1 MNFLKKILAQSGKL
15 FEEGKPLSFAYPL
28 WEATDTILFSTNT
41 QNKSG
46 PHIRDNMDIKRTMF
60 FVVIALIPCYLFG
73 AYNIGYLHS
82 SSTTEVSSSILSDFI
97 FGMTY
102 VLPILIT
109 TFIAGAI
116 CEIGFAMIRKHEI
129 NEGFLVSCA
138 LIPLTMPPD
147 IPLWQLFIG
156 TCFGIIIGKE
166 IFGGVGTN
174 VFNPAL
180 TARAFMYF
188 AFPTKISGDKVW
200 ALVPDGYTDGYSGA
214 TALSI
219 PANPTID
226 MIAELAKNE
235 QAINATNLFSLNSM
249 SFDFSTSNLFWGLI
263 PGSIGET
270 NKLLILL
277 GAIFLIYCGI
287 ASWRIMVASVLGLI
301 STAELF
307 NLLADYSTNAMLT
320 ITPLEHILIGS
331 FLFGTVF
338 MASEPVTSTHTN
350 KGRWIY
356 GFMIGVLTVIIR
368 SINPAYPEGVML
380 AILIMNMFAPLIDYY
395 VVKGNIKMRIS
406 RNA

>member
-1 MNFLKKILAQSGKL
+1 MNFLRKI
-15 FEEGKPLSFAYPL
+15 FEETGKFVEKGKPLSWAYPV
-28 WEATDTILFSTNT
+28 WEAADTIFFSTNKQT
-41 QNKSG
+41 SKG

-73 AYNIGYLHS
+73 AYNIGYLNAS
-82 SSTTEVSSSILSDFI
+82 ALDIDRGLLANTF
-97 FGMTY
+97 FGFGY
-102 VLPILIT
+102 VLPILIA
-109 TFIAGAI
+109 TFVAGAV
-116 CEIGFAMIRKHEI
+116 CELTFAIIRKHEV

-147 IPLWQLFIG
+147 VPLWQVFIG
-156 TCFGIIIGKE
+156 TSFGIIIGKE

-200 ALVPDGYTDGYSGA
+200 AVGPDGYSGA
-214 TALSI
+214 TALAI
-219 PANPTID
+219 PANPVEYDT
-226 MIAELAKNE
+226 AS
-235 QAINATNLFSLNSM
+235 NLFAASTQ
-249 SFDFSTSNLFWGLI
+249 FDFSLMNMFWGLI

-270 NKLLILL
+270 NKLLILG
-277 GAIFLIYCGI
+277 GAFFLIYCGI
-287 ASWRIMVASVLGLI
+287 ASWRIIVSSVIGLVF
-301 STAELF
+301 TAFIF
-307 NLLADYSTNAMLT
+307 NLLSGFSTNAMLT
-320 ITPLEHILIGS
+320 ITPLQHLLIGS

-338 MASEPVTSTHTN
+338 MATEPVTSSHTN
-350 KGRWIY
+350 TGRWIY
-356 GFMIGVLTVIIR
+356 GFLIGVLTVIIR

-395 VVKGNIKMRIS
+395 VVQSNIKMRLA

>member
-1 MNFLKKILAQSGKL
+1 MNFLKKILAESGKL
-15 FEEGKPLSFAYPL
+15 FQEGKPLSFAYPL
-28 WEATDTILFSTNT
+28 WEATDTILFSTDS

-73 AYNIGYLHS
+73 AYNIGYLNS
-82 SSTTEVSSSILSDFI
+82 AAMGVSSSVMNDFI
-97 FGMTY
+97 IGMTY
-102 VLPILIT
+102 VLPILII

-116 CEIGFAMIRKHEI
+116 CEISFAIIRKHEI

-147 IPLWQLFIG
+147 VPLWQVFMG
-156 TCFGIIIGKE
+156 TSFGIIIGKE

-200 ALVPDGYTDGYSGA
+200 AVGPDGYSGA
-214 TALSI
+214 TALAI
-219 PANPTID
+219 PANPVEYDT
-226 MIAELAKNE
+226 AS
-235 QAINATNLFSLNSM
+235 NLFAASTQFDYSLMNM
-249 SFDFSTSNLFWGLI
+249 FWGLI

-287 ASWRIMVASVLGLI
+287 VSWRIIVSCVLGLVFT
-301 STAELF
+301 SVLF
-307 NLLADYSTNAMLT
+307 NLLSYLTVDGILQSGGTPNAMLT
-320 ITPLEHILIGS
+320 ITPLQHILIGS

-338 MASEPVTSTHTN
+338 MATEPVTSSHTN
-350 KGRWIY
+350 TGRWIY
-356 GFMIGVLTVIIR
+356 GFLIGVLTVIIR
-368 SINPAYPEGVML
+368 SINPAYPEGVFL

-395 VVKGNIKMRIS
+395 VIQSNIKMRLN
-406 RNA
+406 RNV

>member
-1 MNFLKKILAQSGKL
+1 MNFLKKILAESGKL
-15 FEEGKPLSFAYPL
+15 FQEGKPLSFAYPL
-28 WEATDTILFSTNT
+28 WEATDTILFSTDS

-73 AYNIGYLHS
+73 AYNIGYLNS
-82 SSTTEVSSSILSDFI
+82 AAMGVSSSVINDFI
-97 FGMTY
+97 IGMTY
-102 VLPILIT
+102 VLPILII

-116 CEIGFAMIRKHEI
+116 CEISFALIRKHEI

-147 IPLWQLFIG
+147 VPLWQVFMG
-156 TCFGIIIGKE
+156 TSFGIIIGKE

-200 ALVPDGYTDGYSGA
+200 AVGPDGYSGA
-214 TALSI
+214 TALAI
-219 PANPTID
+219 PANPVEYDT
-226 MIAELAKNE
+226 AS
-235 QAINATNLFSLNSM
+235 NLFAASTQFDYSLMNM
-249 SFDFSTSNLFWGLI
+249 FWGLI

-287 ASWRIMVASVLGLI
+287 TSWRIMVSCVLGLVFT
-301 STAELF
+301 SVLF
-307 NLLADYSTNAMLT
+307 NLLSYLTVDGILQSGGTPNAMLT
-320 ITPLEHILIGS
+320 ITPLQHILIGS

-338 MASEPVTSTHTN
+338 MATEPVTSSHTN
-350 KGRWIY
+350 TGRWIY
-356 GFMIGVLTVIIR
+356 GFLIGVLTVIIR
-368 SINPAYPEGVML
+368 SINPAYPEGVFL

-395 VVKGNIKMRIS
+395 VVQSNIKMRLN
-406 RNA
+406 RNV

>member
-1 MNFLKKILAQSGKL
+1 MNFLKKILAESGKL
-15 FEEGKPLSFAYPL
+15 FEKGKPLSFAYPL
-28 WEATDTILFSTNT
+28 WEATDTILLSTNS

-82 SSTTEVSSSILSDFI
+82 AAMGVPSSILSDFI
-97 FGMTY
+97 LGMTY
-102 VLPILIT
+102 VLPILIV

-116 CEIGFAMIRKHEI
+116 CEITFAVIRKHEI

-147 IPLWQLFIG
+147 IPLWQLFMG

-188 AFPTKISGDKVW
+188 AFPTKISGEKVW
-200 ALVPDGYTDGYSGA
+200 AVGPDGYTGA

-219 PANPTID
+219 PANPTEYD
-226 MIAELAKNE
+226 T
-235 QAINATNLFSLNSM
+235 ATNLFNQVTQ
-249 SFDFSTSNLFWGLI
+249 FDFSTLNLFWGLI

-277 GAIFLIYCGI
+277 GGLFLIYCGI
-287 ASWRIMVASVLGLI
+287 ASWRIMIASVLGLVF
-301 STAELF
+301 TAGLF

-320 ITPLEHILIGS
+320 ITPLQHILIGS

-356 GFMIGVLTVIIR
+356 GFMIGLLTVIIR
-368 SINPAYPEGVML
+368 SVNPAYPEGVML

-395 VVKGNIKMRIS
+395 IVKSNINMRLS

>member
-1 MNFLKKILAQSGKL
+1 MNFLKKILAESGKL
-15 FEEGKPLSFAYPL
+15 FQEGKPLSFAYPL
-28 WEATDTILFSTNT
+28 WEATDTILFSTDS

-73 AYNIGYLHS
+73 AYNIGYLNS
-82 SSTTEVSSSILSDFI
+82 AAMGVSSSVMNDFI
-97 FGMTY
+97 IGMTY
-102 VLPILIT
+102 VLPILII

-116 CEIGFAMIRKHEI
+116 CEISFALIRKHEI

-147 IPLWQLFIG
+147 VPLWQVFMG
-156 TCFGIIIGKE
+156 TSFGIIIGKE

-200 ALVPDGYTDGYSGA
+200 AVGPDGYSGA
-214 TALSI
+214 TALAI
-219 PANPTID
+219 PANPVEYDT
-226 MIAELAKNE
+226 AS
-235 QAINATNLFSLNSM
+235 NLFAASTQ
-249 SFDFSTSNLFWGLI
+249 FDFSLMNMFWGLI

-287 ASWRIMVASVLGLI
+287 ASWRIMVSSVLGLVFT
-301 STAELF
+301 SVLF
-307 NLLADYSTNAMLT
+307 NLLSYLTVDGILQSGGTPNAMLT
-320 ITPLEHILIGS
+320 ITPLQHILIGS

-338 MASEPVTSTHTN
+338 MATEPVTSSHTN
-350 KGRWIY
+350 TGRWIY
-356 GFMIGVLTVIIR
+356 GFLIGVLTVIIR
-368 SINPAYPEGVML
+368 SINPAYPEGVFL

-395 VVKGNIKMRIS
+395 VVQSNIKMRLS
-406 RNA
+406 RNV

>member
-1 MNFLKKILAQSGKL
+1 MNFLKKILAESGKL
-15 FEEGKPLSFAYPL
+15 FEKGKPLSFAYPL
-28 WEATDTILFSTNT
+28 WEATDTILLSTNS

-82 SSTTEVSSSILSDFI
+82 AAMGISSSILSDFI

-102 VLPILIT
+102 VLPILIV

-116 CEIGFAMIRKHEI
+116 CEITFAVIRKHEI

-156 TCFGIIIGKE
+156 TSFGIIIGKE

-188 AFPTKISGDKVW
+188 AFPTKISGEKVW
-200 ALVPDGYTDGYSGA
+200 AVGPDGYTGA

-219 PANPTID
+219 PANPTEYD
-226 MIAELAKNE
+226 T
-235 QAINATNLFSLNSM
+235 ATNLFNQVTQ
-249 SFDFSTSNLFWGLI
+249 FDFSTLNLFWGLI

-277 GAIFLIYCGI
+277 GGLFLIYCGI
-287 ASWRIMVASVLGLI
+287 ASWRIMIASVLGLVF
-301 STAELF
+301 TAGLF

-320 ITPLEHILIGS
+320 ITPLQHILIGS

-368 SINPAYPEGVML
+368 SVNPAYPEGVML

-395 VVKGNIKMRIS
+395 IVKSNINMRLS

>member
-1 MNFLKKILAQSGKL
+1 MNFLKKILAESGKL
-15 FEEGKPLSFAYPL
+15 FEKGKPLSFAYPL
-28 WEATDTILFSTNT
+28 WEATDTILLSTNS

-82 SSTTEVSSSILSDFI
+82 EAMGISSSILSDFI
-97 FGMTY
+97 LGMTY
-102 VLPILIT
+102 VLPILIV

-116 CEIGFAMIRKHEI
+116 CEITFAVIRKHEI

-156 TCFGIIIGKE
+156 TSFGIIIGKE

-188 AFPTKISGDKVW
+188 AFPTKISGEKVW
-200 ALVPDGYTDGYSGA
+200 AVGPDGYTGA

-219 PANPTID
+219 PANPTEYD
-226 MIAELAKNE
+226 T
-235 QAINATNLFSLNSM
+235 ATNLFNQVTQ
-249 SFDFSTSNLFWGLI
+249 FDFSTLNLFWGLI

-270 NKLLILL
+270 NKLLVLL
-277 GAIFLIYCGI
+277 GGLFLIYCGI
-287 ASWRIMVASVLGLI
+287 ASWRIMIASVLGLVF
-301 STAELF
+301 TAGLF

-320 ITPLEHILIGS
+320 ITPLQHILIGS

-368 SINPAYPEGVML
+368 SVNPAYPEGVML

-395 VVKGNIKMRIS
+395 IVKSNINMRLS

>member
-1 MNFLKKILAQSGKL
+1 MNFLKKILAESGKL

-28 WEATDTILFSTNT
+28 WEATDTILFSTNS

-82 SSTTEVSSSILSDFI
+82 AAMGESSSIINDFI
-97 FGMTY
+97 IGMTY
-102 VLPILIT
+102 VLPILII

-116 CEIGFAMIRKHEI
+116 CEISFAIIRKHEI

-147 IPLWQLFIG
+147 VPLWQVFMG
-156 TCFGIIIGKE
+156 TSFGIIIGKE

-200 ALVPDGYTDGYSGA
+200 AVGPDGYTGA
-214 TALSI
+214 TALAI
-219 PANPTID
+219 PANPVEYDT
-226 MIAELAKNE
+226 AS
-235 QAINATNLFSLNSM
+235 NLFAASTQFDYSLMNM
-249 SFDFSTSNLFWGLI
+249 FWGLI

-287 ASWRIMVASVLGLI
+287 ASWRIMVSCVMGLVFTSVLL
-301 STAELF
+301 
-307 NLLADYSTNAMLT
+307 NLLSYLTVDGILQSGGTPNAMLT
-320 ITPLEHILIGS
+320 ITPLQHILIGS

-338 MASEPVTSTHTN
+338 MATEPVTSSHTN
-350 KGRWIY
+350 TGRWIY
-356 GFMIGVLTVIIR
+356 GFLIGVLTVIIR
-368 SINPAYPEGVML
+368 SINPAYPEGVFL

-395 VVKGNIKMRIS
+395 VVQSNIKMRLN
-406 RNA
+406 RNV

>member
-1 MNFLKKILAQSGKL
+1 MNFLKKILAESGKL
-15 FEEGKPLSFAYPL
+15 FQEGKPLSFAYPL
-28 WEATDTILFSTNT
+28 WEATDTILFSTDS

-73 AYNIGYLHS
+73 AYNIGYLNS
-82 SSTTEVSSSILSDFI
+82 AAMGVSSSVMNDFI
-97 FGMTY
+97 IGMTY
-102 VLPILIT
+102 VLPILII

-116 CEIGFAMIRKHEI
+116 CEISFALIRKHEI

-147 IPLWQLFIG
+147 VPLWQVFMG
-156 TCFGIIIGKE
+156 TSFGIIIGKE

-200 ALVPDGYTDGYSGA
+200 AVGPDGYSGA
-214 TALSI
+214 TALAI
-219 PANPTID
+219 PANPVEYDT
-226 MIAELAKNE
+226 AS
-235 QAINATNLFSLNSM
+235 NLFAASTQFDYSLMNM
-249 SFDFSTSNLFWGLI
+249 FWGLI

-287 ASWRIMVASVLGLI
+287 ASWRIMVSCVLGLVFT
-301 STAELF
+301 SVLF
-307 NLLADYSTNAMLT
+307 NLLSYLTVDGILQSGGTPNAMLT
-320 ITPLEHILIGS
+320 ITPLQHILIGS

-338 MASEPVTSTHTN
+338 MATEPVTSSHTN
-350 KGRWIY
+350 TGRWIY
-356 GFMIGVLTVIIR
+356 GFLIGVLTVIIR
-368 SINPAYPEGVML
+368 SINPAYPEGVFL

-395 VVKGNIKMRIS
+395 VIQSNIKMRLN
-406 RNA
+406 RNV